1 MARITEPDC
10 VDMSN
15 LKIYTHALIRC
26 CAKRR
31 VTGFTHV
38 LEGDKPFHHFP
49 RFIPKRF
56 PGQSLLGVGEEMR
69 FRPRA
74 VVVGKELMS
83 GCTRIASREYV
94 HDK

>member
-1 MARITEPDC
+1 
-10 VDMSN
+10 MSWRETS
-15 LKIYTHALIRC
+15 LSTISL
-26 CAKRR
+26 
-31 VTGFTHV
+31 V
-38 LEGDKPFHHFP
+38 
-49 RFIPKRF
+49 FIPKHF
-56 PGQSLLGVGEEMR
+56 PGQSLVGVGEEMR